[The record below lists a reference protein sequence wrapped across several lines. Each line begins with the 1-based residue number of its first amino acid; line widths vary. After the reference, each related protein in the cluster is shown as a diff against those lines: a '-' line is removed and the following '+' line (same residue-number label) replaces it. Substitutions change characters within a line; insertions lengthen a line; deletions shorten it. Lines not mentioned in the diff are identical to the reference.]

1 MSIPKQKSN
10 LKIYNQKILSD
21 RRNEMLGE
29 ITKSDVYFPDSILHD
44 DLDGGMLDF
53 VKKNLIVVSDGNQI
67 PIIPKILTI
76 QKWGEISSNWEY
88 VDEDNNIKIPF
99 IGVIRKPDVQPGT
112 HPAVQRTIPDRM
124 NFLYST
130 VKTWDGIH
138 MGANVYKI
146 PQPVAVDITYEI
158 TIVCHKFMDLNRF
171 NKIFLQKFSSRQ
183 SYTQIKGH
191 YMPITLEN
199 ISDNSP
205 IDTIDG
211 RRYYS
216 QTYTLMMCG
225 LLIDSDEFE
234 MTPAINR
241 SLLVSEIVD
250 SKPMKQI
257 HITESIEYKTITI
270 IADGNQ
276 TVFSTGEKIDE
287 LFVVSVNGL
296 VQEKDN
302 DFYFIGQTSK
312 ITFIIPP
319 IVGDK
324 VSITYYSGLSRDFI
338 NFSGLRLNIGS
349 ELFTYDGS
357 TLTFTVN
364 NNIVTILFIHIN
376 GLISNISLE
385 YYKSGDNTIT
395 FLNSPVVGSIIGI
408 TYLYS

>member
-10 LKIYNQKILSD
+10 VKIYPQKILTD

-29 ITKSDVYFPDSILHD
+29 ITKSDVYLPDSILHD
-44 DLDGGMLDF
+44 DLDGGMLSF
-53 VKKNLIVVSDGNQI
+53 VKEHLVVISDGSQI

-76 QKWGEISSNWEY
+76 QKWGEISSNWEF

-130 VKTWDGIH
+130 VKTWDGSH
-138 MGANVYKI
+138 AGADIYKI

-158 TIVCHKFMDLNRF
+158 NIVCHKFRDLNRF
-171 NKIFLQKFSSRQ
+171 NKILLQKFSSRQ

-199 ISDNSP
+199 VSDNSP

-211 RRYYS
+211 RRFYS

-234 MTPAINR
+234 KTPAINR
-241 SLLVSEIVD
+241 LLLVSEVVET
-250 SKPMKQI
+250 KNPKQI
-257 HITESIEYKTITI
+257 HITDSIEYKTVSI
-270 IADGNQ
+270 IADGTQ
-276 TVFSTGEKIDE
+276 TVFSVGEKIEE

-296 VQEKDN
+296 IQDVN
-302 DFYFIGQTSK
+302 INYYFIGQTSK
-312 ITFIIPP
+312 ITFVTPP
-319 IVGDK
+319 IV
-324 VSITYYSGLSRDFI
+324 VSTVIITYYAGKSNGFIDVSGEPLCVDNKTFI
-338 NFSGLRLNIGS
+338 
-349 ELFTYDGS
+349 YDGS
-357 TLTFTVN
+357 TLSFTVTH
-364 NNIVTILFIHIN
+364 NILTILYVHIN
-376 GLISNISLE
+376 GLINENAST
-385 YYKSGDNTIT
+385 YYKSGDMTFT
-395 FLNSPVVGSIIGI
+395 FLFPPVVGSEIGI
-408 TYLYS
+408 SYLYK